1 MPQRS
6 SRAPLAPVDKRD
18 LVEGLGKGLRLI
30 EAFDEDHPQLN
41 ASEAAERAGLTRTA
55 ARRYLLSLVHYGY
68 AATDGRQFWLSPR
81 VLRLGESYLGT
92 ARLPRIVQPFIQRVS
107 AQIGHTVNVSVLD
120 GHEIVY
126 VARSSPPRWVTIGY
140 NVGVRIP
147 AHVVT
152 PGYIALSRLDDAALD
167 AWIAEHDFVRF
178 TPWTTIDPVEFRAQV
193 QQARLLE
200 YWHTESSL
208 DPGLRGMSVA
218 LLDRKGRCVGAVGST
233 MPMTAYRDGAHMLEV
248 VLQPLQEAARSIRPL
263 L

>member
-1 MPQRS
+1 MKAGSITNSPW
-6 SRAPLAPVDKRD
+6 AKLIVPLACHSSVKP
-18 LVEGLGKGLRLI
+18 
-30 EAFDEDHPQLN
+30 
-41 ASEAAERAGLTRTA
+41 SAG
-55 ARRYLLSLVHYGY
+55 
-68 AATDGRQFWLSPR
+68 
-81 VLRLGESYLGT
+81 
-92 ARLPRIVQPFIQRVS
+92 QRVDRRCRRG
-107 AQIGHTVNVSVLD
+107 GHAEGD
-120 GHEIVY
+120 G
-126 VARSSPPRWVTIGY
+126 AGGT
-140 NVGVRIP
+140 
-147 AHVVT
+147 
-152 PGYIALSRLDDAALD
+152 RLDDAALD